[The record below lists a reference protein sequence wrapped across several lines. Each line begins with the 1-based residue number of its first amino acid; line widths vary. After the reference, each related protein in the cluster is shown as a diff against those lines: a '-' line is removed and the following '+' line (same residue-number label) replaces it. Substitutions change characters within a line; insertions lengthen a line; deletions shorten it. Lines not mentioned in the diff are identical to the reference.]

1 MFGKKP
7 PKIEKTRIERALGS
21 SQPIPVEAAQTFGQS
36 NKRRAPRKKIWAPCQ
51 LTWPPNGLVRAI
63 CIDVS
68 ETGARLRFSHKVVL
82 VDRFR
87 LSCPSLNL
95 DHDCQIIRQDGFDAS
110 VRFVP

>member
-21 SQPIPVEAAQTFGQS
+21 SQPIPAEAAQTSRHS
-36 NKRRAPRKKIWAPCQ
+36 NKRKASRKNIWAPCQ

-68 ETGARLRFSHKVVL
+68 DTGARLRFSHKIVL

-87 LSCPSLNL
+87 LSCPVLNL
-95 DHDCQIIRQDGFDAS
+95 DHDCEIIRQDGFDAS
-110 VRFVP
+110 VRFVS